1 MISIVV
7 TPVALR
13 GWSGAACGRR
23 VLLRVQ
29 LDDQLFLDG
38 LVDVLAQWWVQDGH
52 AEAPV
57 AGLQPGRGLTLQG
70 VHVATDREVLAG
82 AALEG
87 DGVALAD
94 PVARDVHPLAVDEDV
109 AVAGEMGRLAAA
121 APPPGPED
129 DVVQPQL
136 EIAQQVLAGD
146 AGLAARLL
154 VEVTELLLQEP
165 VDPPG
170 LLLLPQLGQVFGA
183 LPHAVT
189 AVLAGRVGAAV
200 AVGHRLGDGALQRV
214 AALALQEQLGPLTP
228 AETADGSGVSSHDF
242 LLDPTPLLGAAAVV
256 GD

>member
-52 AEAPV
+52 AEAAV

-70 VHVATDREVLAG
+70 VHVAADREILAG
-82 AALEG
+82 TALEG

-94 PVARDVHPLAVDEDV
+94 PVARNVHPLAVDQHVPV
-109 AVAGEMGRLAAA
+109 ADELARLAAA
-121 APPPGPED
+121 GSPSGPED
-129 DVVQPQL
+129 HVVEAQL
-136 EIAQQVLAGD
+136 EVAQQVLAGD

-154 VEVTELLLQEP
+154 VEVAELLLQEP

-170 LLLLPQLGQVFGA
+170 LLLLAQLGQVLRA

-189 AVLAGRVGAAV
+189 AVLTGRVGAAV
-200 AVGHRLGDGALQRV
+200 PVGHRLGDGALERV
-214 AALALQEQLGPLTP
+214 AALALQEQLRPLAP
-228 AETADGSGVSSHDF
+228 AETADGSGVSGHDSSSRP
-242 LLDPTPLLGAAAVV
+242 DAA
-256 GD
+256 